1 MLRVAFHNLGCK
13 VNSYELE
20 VMIRKMAENGYEIVP
35 FEEKADIYIVNTCTV
50 TAIADKKSRQ
60 MLHQARKRNPEAVV
74 VAAGCYVHTGEK
86 TLMEDLQVD
95 LLVGNQDKGKIAE
108 LIEVYL
114 NDRKKE
120 APADINLETAYP
132 ELYLEKTEEHTRAT
146 VKIQDGCN
154 QFCSYCIIP
163 YARGRIRSREKD
175 DILREAKHLVE
186 SGYRELVVTGIHLSS
201 YGLDLDG
208 IKGIG
213 DSEDFP
219 FGRLLDVLRS
229 LDELY
234 REDGTGLQRI
244 RLGSLEPRIITREFA
259 QALKQIRGI
268 CPHFHLSLQSGCDE
282 TLKRMNRHYDTA
294 RFYEG
299 MEILREA
306 FDLPAITTDVITGF
320 PGETEEE
327 FAKTVAFLE
336 KANFYEMHVFPY
348 SVRKGTPAAAM
359 KDQLTMA
366 QKKERSDILLK
377 MTEKQSDEYR
387 RAHIGRELE
396 ILFEED
402 EMIGGRLMHT
412 GYSREYI
419 RCAFEGDAVPGE
431 IRKITV
437 DLHNSPNYA
446 MMIR

>member
-20 VMIRKMAENGYEIVP
+20 VMIQKMAEKGYKIVP
-35 FEEKADIYIVNTCTV
+35 FEETADIYIVNTCTV

-60 MLHQARKRNPEAVV
+60 MLHQARKRNPQAVV
-74 VAAGCYVHTGEK
+74 VAAGCYAHTGREA
-86 TLMEDLQVD
+86 LMKDLQVD
-95 LLVGNQDKGKIAE
+95 LLVGNQEKGKIRE
-108 LIEVYL
+108 LIEAYL
-114 NDRKKE
+114 QDHQKTEPR
-120 APADINLETAYP
+120 DINLENTYHDLFLA
-132 ELYLEKTEEHTRAT
+132 KTSEHTRAT

-163 YARGRIRSREKD
+163 YARGRVRSRQKE
-175 DILREAKHLVE
+175 DILKEARGLVE
-186 SGYRELVVTGIHLSS
+186 AGYREIVYTGIHLSS

-208 IKGIG
+208 KKGIPAG
-213 DSEDFP
+213 EDFP
-219 FGRLLDVLRS
+219 GDRLSDLLLS

-244 RLGSLEPRIITREFA
+244 RLGSLEPRIITRKFA
-259 QALKQIRGI
+259 ETLSKVRGL
-268 CPHFHLSLQSGCDE
+268 CPHFHLSLQSGCNE
-282 TLKRMNRHYDTA
+282 TLRRMNRHYTTE

-299 MEILREA
+299 MEILREV
-306 FDLPAITTDVITGF
+306 FHQPAITTDVITGF

-327 FAKTVAFLE
+327 FEKTVQFLE

-348 SVRKGTPAAAM
+348 SVRQGTAAASM

-366 QKKERSDILLK
+366 EKKKRSDVLLA
-377 MTEKQSDEYR
+377 MTRRQSDAFR
-387 RAHIGRELE
+387 RAHAGKELE

-402 EMIGGRLMHT
+402 EIIRGTLMHT

-419 RCAFEGDAVPGE
+419 RVAYSGEVHPGE
-431 IRKITV
+431 IRKLTA
-437 DLHNSPNYA
+437 DLQNNTDYA
-446 MMIR
+446 MIIR